1 MSEIQN
7 YKCPA
12 CGGMLQFSSREQKLV
27 CANCKSSYDVAEFE
41 AAGGLGAAGNYQAQ
55 TDNWNVQADGLV
67 TYACK
72 TCGGEVVGNQ
82 SMASTKCPYC
92 DSPIVI
98 AGQFSGAQRPDAIIP
113 FKLNKHAAKE
123 KLKQH
128 MTSAKM
134 VPSVFSSEN
143 HLQELKGVYVPF
155 WLYDADVHAQA
166 TFEATKEKKW
176 SDAQYNYTETSYF
189 NVMRGGNMSFRNIP
203 ADASKKFD
211 DKLMDSIEPFNTDE
225 ATAFS
230 PAYLAGYLAEKYD
243 VSFAECMPRADE
255 RIKNTSL
262 SLLKGQVK
270 DYKSVNVQN
279 SNYQKLQSGGKYALF
294 PVWLLNTT
302 WNGKKFTFAMNGQ
315 TGKMVGD
322 LPFSI
327 GKFFMYLAI
336 FFAVLGGGISALMTK
351 GYTNIQGSNL
361 VVGLAIGLI
370 ISLIICFVMKGKTKS
385 VHTAKSAID
394 CVVKGSFR
402 VTEGYDNFMRTQTDK
417 KPKNTQ
423 QNS

>member
-41 AAGGLGAAGNYQAQ
+41 AAGGLGSAGNYQAQ
-55 TDNWNVQADGLV
+55 NDQWNVQADGLV

-72 TCGGEVVGNQ
+72 TCGGEVVGDQ

-176 SDAQYNYTETSYF
+176 GYNTNRSTKVAIVMNYAAVVRTHSYLEREPEALNELAYF
-189 NVMRGGNMSFRNIP
+189 MKNDKDGTYGAIPGKHDDRVMARGIGLIVEKEMPVPVVVQIKTKEQKEAEAR
-203 ADASKKFD
+203 KKR
-211 DKLMDSIEPFNTDE
+211 KPM
-225 ATAFS
+225 
-230 PAYLAGYLAEKYD
+230 
-243 VSFAECMPRADE
+243 
-255 RIKNTSL
+255 
-262 SLLKGQVK
+262 
-270 DYKSVNVQN
+270 
-279 SNYQKLQSGGKYALF
+279 
-294 PVWLLNTT
+294 TT
-302 WNGKKFTFAMNGQ
+302 
-315 TGKMVGD
+315 
-322 LPFSI
+322 
-327 GKFFMYLAI
+327 
-336 FFAVLGGGISALMTK
+336 VLGGL
-351 GYTNIQGSNL
+351 
-361 VVGLAIGLI
+361 
-370 ISLIICFVMKGKTKS
+370 
-385 VHTAKSAID
+385 
-394 CVVKGSFR
+394 
-402 VTEGYDNFMRTQTDK
+402 
-417 KPKNTQ
+417 
-423 QNS
+423 